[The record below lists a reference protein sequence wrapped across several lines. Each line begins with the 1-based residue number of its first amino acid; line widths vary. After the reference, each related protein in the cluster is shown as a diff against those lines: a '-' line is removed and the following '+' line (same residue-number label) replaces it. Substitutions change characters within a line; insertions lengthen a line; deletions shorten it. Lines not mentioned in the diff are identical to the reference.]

1 PTRGALIAAL
11 DKEKV
16 HDILNS
22 IEGKSHGINKS
33 LQESS
38 SLLHKKISE
47 LSNDIATL
55 KKNKIGNK
63 TIGEHEEELN
73 KLKEQLTTE
82 KDEAR
87 QLANQLATEKDE
99 ARQLTEQLTA
109 EKEKAQQLKEQLT
122 AEKEKAQQLANQLAT
137 EKDEARQLKEQLIN
151 KEQEFHKKQ
160 DEINTKQDE
169 INTKQD
175 EINTKQ
181 DEVNTLRQT
190 LEGMQ
195 SDTTAQSKKIP
206 NSKSMLELIR
216 RRFIMFACT
225 TIVLMAIA
233 GALSYFID
241 FKNYQSNL
249 PKNVGFTVGAGLALL
264 ASICCFV
271 GVIILAYSKDKEVKN
286 MTSHIISDVEA
297 AQAQS
302 PSTSR

>member
-1 PTRGALIAAL
+1 MIYCLQEGALIAAL

-160 DEINTKQDE
+160 DE
-169 INTKQD
+169 
-175 EINTKQ
+175 
-181 DEVNTLRQT
+181 VNTLRQT